1 MYQALYRKYRPK
13 SFEDVVGQDIIVKT
27 LKNSIKNNIVTHAY
41 LFSGP
46 RGTGKTS
53 IAKIFAKILNCQD
66 LNGLEPCNKCISCEQ
81 ANKNQNIDII
91 EIDAASNNGVDE
103 IREIR
108 NKITLVPTN
117 SKYKVYIIDEV
128 HMLTNQA
135 FNALLKTLEEPP
147 SHIIFIFATTEPHKI
162 PKTILS
168 RCQRFDYKRV
178 SVNKIVE
185 RLKYIAHEEQINVTD
200 DALYEIAKL
209 SDGGMRDS
217 ISLLDQALAYCD
229 TEITINDIHDINGT
243 LLPEEIE
250 ELIIK
255 MLEKD
260 LVCVMNLLEKYDDQG
275 KNFVKIVQEI
285 IDKLKDC
292 LIFKNAPELIEKNDF
307 YNKIMEINNFKDI
320 YTHIKTLSM
329 LINELKNINNSKLL
343 LEIELIK
350 NMSISEMYV
359 DNLEK
364 NEFKTEHKSKKVARS
379 CEHIN
384 QTKEECAKVE
394 NTIENKVNNT
404 INKEKLST
412 LKSMRIKNSLHK
424 FSQKEREKI
433 KEKLDELND
442 YLSDSEYAKYV
453 SLIKDGE
460 LKAVSDNYL
469 MFMYKTEL
477 MAESFNLDISKI
489 EELLEKCFYETYRV
503 IAIDF
508 NDWNYIKD
516 DYNKNREK
524 YVYIDDMELVKELFN
539 KKNNE
544 EFIKNNSIDDMFN
557 DIIEYR

>member
-200 DALYEIAKL
+200 EALYEIAKL

-292 LIFKNAPELIEKNDF
+292 LIFKNAPELMEKNDF

-350 NMSISEMYV
+350 NMSISEIYV

-364 NEFKTEHKSKKVARS
+364 NEFKIEYKSKKEARS
-379 CEHIN
+379 CEHIS

-394 NTIENKVNNT
+394 NTKENKVNNT
-404 INKEKLST
+404 IDKEKLST

-442 YLSDSEYAKYV
+442 YLSDTEYAKYV

-508 NDWNYIKD
+508 NDWNYIKE

-544 EFIKNNSIDDMFN
+544 EFVKNNSIDDMFN